1 MDPCRLPRFFT
12 TEVTEF
18 TEEKG
23 LTVISVFSVTSVVNK
38 YSGPDAMIE
47 QELDQYPFSL
57 LGTAG
62 RHRLHQSTDLAY
74 YEPGDIILEAAS
86 PSDHVYVVHKG
97 SVAELDVNAPDGR
110 SQVGVYAAGDLFG
123 AISVLNGKSRYRFRA
138 EQQTLCHLIPAALFL
153 ELCDS
158 EPEFGRFFRQ
168 TLAEKSQRLAERR
181 EGGVTLAGFMLAR
194 VDQCMREP
202 LVMAARATLRDAV
215 TALKQ
220 HGVDSVLI
228 HSDEGFAIVTKT
240 DLLTALVLNEQS
252 VDTPLEAAA
261 ERQLVTA
268 RPDDYLF
275 TALTRMTRHKVARV
289 VVMAGEQA
297 VGVVELTDVLSFFS
311 SRSYVVGLEIEKA
324 ESLDELRLASERLPE
339 LVEALM
345 AQGVKM
351 RFAMD
356 LLAALNGRIMAK
368 AFGMVVPVEQQ
379 QACLIIMG
387 SEGRGEQ
394 ILKTD
399 QDNGLILADDQ
410 HWPRCETDAQ
420 RFTDTLL
427 TLGYPPC
434 PGKVMVSNPEW
445 VGSLSQWRQRIHGWA
460 GDVGGEGLIRITTL
474 VDAHCVAGDNRL
486 LETVRTALFDRC
498 SGDDLFMAH
507 FARPILQFAT
517 PLNLFGSLKKP
528 QHGIDIKKG
537 ALFPVVHGVRALA
550 LQQRIAE
557 TSTLARLEKLVAARV
572 LEPGFAEDL
581 GEAME
586 LFSELRLNH
595 QLEHLHGDAMN
606 IPDNHIVV
614 QRLSSLER
622 DLLRDAL
629 HLVSEFKQRLSRR
642 FHLEY

>member
-1 MDPCRLPRFFT
+1 
-12 TEVTEF
+12 
-18 TEEKG
+18 
-23 LTVISVFSVTSVVNK
+23 
-38 YSGPDAMIE
+38 MIE
-47 QELDQYPFSL
+47 QELNHYPFTL
-57 LGTAG
+57 LSEAA
-62 RHRLHQSTDLAY
+62 RHRLDQGMDLAY
-74 YEPGDIILEAAS
+74 FEEGDIILDAAS
-86 PSDHVYVVHKG
+86 PSDYVYVVHKG

-123 AISVLNGKSRYRFRA
+123 AISVLNGKSRYRFRC
-138 EQQTLCHLIPAALFL
+138 EEQTLCHLIPAKLFL
-153 ELCDS
+153 QLCDGDD
-158 EPEFGRFFRQ
+158 EFGRYFRQ

-194 VDQCMREP
+194 VEQCMREP
-202 LVMAARATLRDAV
+202 MIMSAGASLRDAV
-215 TALKQ
+215 ETLKR

-228 HSDEGFAIVTKT
+228 EMDGSFAIVTKT
-240 DLLTALVLNEQS
+240 DLLTALVMEGRS
-252 VDTPLEAAA
+252 ADDPLSHVA
-261 ERQLVTA
+261 ETHLVTA
-268 RPDDYLF
+268 LPEDYLF
-275 TALTRMTRHKVARV
+275 TALTLMTRHKVARV
-289 VVMAGEQA
+289 VVMAHEQA

-324 ESLDELRLASERLPE
+324 ESLEALRLASERLPE

-368 AFGMVVPVEQQ
+368 AFEMVIPAEQHT
-379 QACLIIMG
+379 AALIVMG

-399 QDNGLILADDQ
+399 QDNGLILGDHQD
-410 HWPRCETDAQ
+410 WPRCHDDARQ
-420 RFTDTLL
+420 FTETLL
-427 TLGYPPC
+427 MLGYPPC
-434 PGKVMVSNPEW
+434 PGKIMVSNPQW
-445 VGSLSQWRQRIHGWA
+445 VGTLSQWRERIYDWA
-460 GDVGGEGLIRITTL
+460 GDAGGEGMIHITTL
-474 VDAHCVAGDNRL
+474 VDAHCVAGTSHL
-486 LETVRTALFDRC
+486 LDELRQALFDRC
-498 SGDDLFMAH
+498 SGDEVFLRH
-507 FARPILQFAT
+507 FARPVLQFAT

-537 ALFPVVHGVRALA
+537 ALFPLVHGVRAMA
-550 LQQRIAE
+550 LQCRIEE
-557 TSTLARLEKLVAARV
+557 TSTLSRLEKLVEAGVMEAA
-572 LEPGFAEDL
+572 FAEDL

-595 QLEHLHGDAMN
+595 QLENRHGDEMN
-606 IPDNHIVV
+606 IPGNHIVV

-629 HLVSEFKQRLSRR
+629 HLVSDFKQRLSRR

>member
-1 MDPCRLPRFFT
+1 
-12 TEVTEF
+12 
-18 TEEKG
+18 
-23 LTVISVFSVTSVVNK
+23 
-38 YSGPDAMIE
+38 MIE
-47 QELDQYPFSL
+47 QELNHYPFTL
-57 LGTAG
+57 LSDKA
-62 RHRLHQSTDLAY
+62 RHRLNQGMDLAY
-74 YEPGDIILEAAS
+74 FEKGDIVLDAAS

-123 AISVLNGKSRYRFRA
+123 AISVLNGKSRYRFRC
-138 EQQTLCHLIPAALFL
+138 EEQTLCHLIPAKLFL

-158 EPEFGRFFRQ
+158 DEEFGRYFRQ

-194 VDQCMREP
+194 VEQCMREP
-202 LVMAARATLRDAV
+202 TIMSPGASLRDAV
-215 TALKQ
+215 ETLKR

-228 HSDEGFAIVTKT
+228 EMDGRFAIVTKT
-240 DLLTALVLNEQS
+240 DLLTALVMEGRSADDALS
-252 VDTPLEAAA
+252 HVA
-261 ERQLVTA
+261 ETNLVTA
-268 RPDDYLF
+268 LPEDYLF
-275 TALTRMTRHKVARV
+275 TALTLMTRHKVARV
-289 VVMAGEQA
+289 VVMAHDQA

-324 ESLDELRLASERLPE
+324 EDLDALRLASERLPE

-368 AFGMVVPVEQQ
+368 AFEMVIPAEQHS
-379 QACLIIMG
+379 AALIVMG

-399 QDNGLILADDQ
+399 QDNGLILGDHQD
-410 HWPRCETDAQ
+410 WPRCQQDAN
-420 RFTDTLL
+420 RFTETLL

-434 PGKVMVSNPEW
+434 PGKIMVSNPQW
-445 VGSLSQWRQRIHGWA
+445 VGTQSQWRERIYDWA
-460 GDVGGEGLIRITTL
+460 GDAGGEGMIHITTL
-474 VDAHCVAGDNRL
+474 VDAHCVAGSSHL
-486 LETVRTALFDRC
+486 LDQIRQILFDRC
-498 SGDDLFMAH
+498 SDDDVFLRH

-537 ALFPVVHGVRALA
+537 ALFPLVHGVRAMA
-550 LQQRIAE
+550 LQCRIEE
-557 TSTLARLEKLVAARV
+557 TSTLARLEKLVAAGAM
-572 LEPGFAEDL
+572 EAAFAEDL

-595 QLEHLHGDAMN
+595 QLENLHGDEMN
-606 IPDNHIVV
+606 IPSNHIVV
-614 QRLSSLER
+614 QKLSSLER

-629 HLVSEFKQRLSRR
+629 HLVSDFKQRLSRR

>member
-1 MDPCRLPRFFT
+1 
-12 TEVTEF
+12 
-18 TEEKG
+18 
-23 LTVISVFSVTSVVNK
+23 
-38 YSGPDAMIE
+38 MIE
-47 QELDQYPFSL
+47 QELHQYPFSL
-57 LGTAG
+57 LSEAG
-62 RHRLHQSTDLAY
+62 QQRLHQGTDLAY
-74 YEPGDIILEAAS
+74 FEPDDIILDAAS
-86 PSDHVYVVHKG
+86 TSEYVFVVHKG

-138 EQQTLCHLIPAALFL
+138 EQQTLCYLIPAALFL
-153 ELCDS
+153 SLC
-158 EPEFGRFFRQ
+158 EQEEEFGRYFRQ
-168 TLAEKSQRLAERR
+168 TLAEKTQRLAERR

-202 LVMAARATLRDAV
+202 LVMPASASLRDAV
-215 TALKQ
+215 QALKQ

-228 HSDEGFAIVTKT
+228 EQDGHYAIVTKT
-240 DLLTALVLNEQS
+240 DLLTALVIQGQGADSALS
-252 VDTPLEAAA
+252 AAA
-261 ERQLVTA
+261 EPHLVTA

-289 VVMAGEQA
+289 VVIAGEQV

-324 ESLDELRLASERLPE
+324 DDLDALRLASERLPE

-368 AFGMVVPVEQQ
+368 AYEMVMPAEQQ
-379 QACLIIMG
+379 QACLMVLG

-399 QDNGLILADDQ
+399 QDNGLILEDGQD
-410 HWPRCETDAQ
+410 WPRCHTDA
-420 RFTDTLL
+420 RRLTETLL

-434 PGKVMVSNPEW
+434 PGTLMVSNPQW
-445 VGSLSQWRQRIHGWA
+445 VGTSSEWRQRIHDWA
-460 GDVGGEGLIRITTL
+460 GDVGGEGLIHLTTL
-474 VDAHCVAGDNRL
+474 VDAHCVAGDSRL
-486 LETVRTALFDRC
+486 LEKLRDELFDRC
-498 SGDDLFMAH
+498 SGDDLLLAH
-507 FARPILQFAT
+507 FARPVLQFAT

-537 ALFPVVHGVRALA
+537 ALFPLVHGVRAMA
-550 LQQRIAE
+550 LQCRIRE
-557 TSTLARLEKLVAARV
+557 TSTLSRLQKLVTVGAM
-572 LEPGFAEDL
+572 EPPFAEDL

-595 QLEHLHGDAMN
+595 QLERLHGDAMN
-606 IPDNHIVV
+606 VPDNHIVV
-614 QRLSSLER
+614 QALSSLER

-629 HLVSEFKQRLSRR
+629 HLVSDFKQRLSRR

>member
-1 MDPCRLPRFFT
+1 
-12 TEVTEF
+12 
-18 TEEKG
+18 
-23 LTVISVFSVTSVVNK
+23 
-38 YSGPDAMIE
+38 MIE

-62 RHRLHQSTDLAY
+62 RHRLHQGTDLAY
-74 YEPGDIILEAAS
+74 YEPGDIILDAAS

-97 SVAELDVNAPDGR
+97 SVAELDVKAPDGR

-202 LVMAARATLRDAV
+202 LVMAANASLRDAV
-215 TALKQ
+215 TALKK

-228 HSDEGFAIVTKT
+228 HSDDGFAIVTKT

-252 VDTPLEAAA
+252 ADTPLDAAA
-261 ERQLVTA
+261 ERQLVTV

-275 TALTRMTRHKVARV
+275 TALTSMTRHKVARV

-351 RFAMD
+351 RFAME

-368 AFGMVVPVEQQ
+368 AFDMVVPPEQH

-410 HWPRCETDAQ
+410 HWPRCETDAR
-420 RFTDTLL
+420 RFSETLL

-445 VGSLSQWRQRIHGWA
+445 VGSLSQWQRRIHGWA
-460 GDVGGEGLIRITTL
+460 ADVGGEGLIRITTL

-486 LETVRTALFDRC
+486 LDSVRTALFDRC
-498 SGDDLFMAH
+498 SDDDLFMAH
-507 FARPILQFAT
+507 FARPVLQFAT

-550 LQQRIAE
+550 LQQRIVE
-557 TSTLARLEKLVAARV
+557 TSTLARLEKLVALKV
-572 LEPGFAEDL
+572 LQPGFAEDL